1 MGERSKRLTGSLV
14 LYWFG
19 VVKKAEHKVK
29 LVIYMLMYVLP
40 LMWSRAV
47 GSDCRI
53 RLWIQAAE
61 CFVKDEGSALEI
73 ERYYFCCYTLSLE
86 ILSSFS

>member
-19 VVKKAEHKVK
+19 VVKKAERKSKAGDLHVD
-29 LVIYMLMYVLP
+29 VCSSP
-40 LMWSRAV
+40 HPWSQAV

-61 CFVKDEGSALEI
+61 FFCEG
-73 ERYYFCCYTLSLE
+73 
-86 ILSSFS
+86 